1 MTNREL
7 FHATMRRENGGQ
19 LLHFELGFN
28 VPYKKWYAQGMP
40 GHVQPLDWAQLTEYE
55 NLYDHFNVSGM
66 LFSPENPGP
75 GREARLKEFCIP
87 PYEKK
92 IISDDGKTI
101 TYINEIGNTVI
112 EISDQVQVERN
123 DGAQIGS
130 PPHEIDFA
138 IKTREDYESCRHLFL
153 GNIDQRYSAKWLADN
168 AWRMHAQTD
177 FVSTLWI
184 HGPFS
189 FLRKILGTEM
199 AMIAPYDD
207 PKWVRMM
214 LEDHLKTAMETAA
227 EPIKKIGY
235 DMSLVWE
242 DCCGSTGPF
251 IAPDIF
257 DEEFAWWY
265 REWKDYT
272 KSMGIPWTMLDTD
285 GNPAP
290 LVTRWYENGIDCMH
304 PWEVNAV
311 DMLKLAEE
319 YPQYNMM
326 GGIYKHMFEPASP
339 GQIGKFNTSDVY
351 QAIDQEL
358 ERVLTP
364 MRKRGGYFP
373 SLDHWA
379 YWAVDYDAYH
389 YYSEKMR
396 EYGKAN
402 TVLRTYNRE

>member
-7 FHATMRRENGGQ
+7 FHATMRNENDGQ

-28 VPYKKWYAQGMP
+28 IPYKKWYRQGMP
-40 GHVQPLDWAQLTEYE
+40 AYVQPLDWAQLTECE

-75 GREARLKEFCIP
+75 GRLARLGEFCVP
-87 PYEKK
+87 PYKKK
-92 IISDDGKTI
+92 ILSDDGKRVI
-101 TYINEIGNTVI
+101 YINEIGNTII
-112 EISDQVQVERN
+112 EISDNVQSMRD
-123 DGAQIGS
+123 DGAQMGS

-138 IKTREDYESCRHLFL
+138 IKSKEDYEANRHLFV
-153 GNIDQRYSAKWLADN
+153 GNIDKRYNAEWLNNN
-168 AWRMHAQTD
+168 AERFREQPD
-177 FVSTLWI
+177 YVSTLWI

-189 FLRKILGTEM
+189 FLRKLLGTEM

-207 PKWVRMM
+207 PEWVQMM
-214 LEDHLKTAMETAA
+214 LRDHLKTSMEASQ
-227 EPIKKIGY
+227 EPISKIRY

-257 DEEFAWWY
+257 DAQFAWWY

-272 KSMGIPWTMLDTD
+272 LSMGIPWTMLDTD

-304 PWEVNAV
+304 PWEVNGI
-311 DMLKLAEE
+311 DMLKIAEE
-319 YPQYNMM
+319 HPKYPMM

-339 GQIGKFNTSDVY
+339 GQVGRFSTNDVY
-351 QAIDQEL
+351 KEINYEL
-358 ERVLTP
+358 ERVIKP
-364 MRKRGGYFP
+364 MRKRGRYFP

-379 YWAVDYDAYH
+379 YWAVDYEAYC
-389 YYSEKMR
+389 YYSEKLI
-396 EYGKAN
+396 EYGKSN
-402 TVLRTYNRE
+402 VVLRDFKRI